1 MAIHFTQNYEIIF
14 SQHDTALTICEESI
28 VRYFACRAMLTRTD
42 INEIL
47 PKLFTSNYPNKTES
61 VWPCLMGSSWRF
73 RFSSSEHWARLQTR
87 SAHDDVI
94 KWKHFPRYWPFV
106 RWIHRSPVNSP
117 HKGQWRRALM
127 FSLICAWIN
136 CWVNNRGAGDLRC
149 HRAHYDVIV
158 MNDIAERIAEWGS
171 AAVVKEIGVRRV
183 PQLFLVPILV
193 RYHSSRAAS

>member
-1 MAIHFTQNYEIIF
+1 MIF
-14 SQHDTALTICEESI
+14 SQHDTAITICEKSI
-28 VRYFACRAMLTRTD
+28 VWYFACRAMQKRTN

-47 PKLFTSNYPNKTES
+47 PKLLTPNYFNKAES
-61 VWPCLMGSSWRF
+61 VWPFLMGSSWRF
-73 RFSSSEHWARLQTR
+73 HYSSSEHWAKLQTR

-106 RWIHRSPVNSP
+106 RWIHWSPVNSP

-136 CWVNNRGAGDLRC
+136 GWVNNRGVGDLRC

-158 MNDIAERIAEWGS
+158 MNDIAERIAKRRT

-183 PQLFLVPILV
+183 SQLFSFLSKCVTIQAGRPC
-193 RYHSSRAAS
+193 RW